1 MSKAQGPDNSGKLF
15 DNIKRKRKIKN
26 DGELAVLIGEHASV
40 VSEIRNGK
48 REINDKLLVRICENA
63 GLTLKAAKLQIA
75 ARD

>member
-48 REINDKLLVRICENA
+48 REINDRLLIRICDAANI
-63 GLTLKAAKLQIA
+63 TLKAARAQIDE
-75 ARD
+75 RD